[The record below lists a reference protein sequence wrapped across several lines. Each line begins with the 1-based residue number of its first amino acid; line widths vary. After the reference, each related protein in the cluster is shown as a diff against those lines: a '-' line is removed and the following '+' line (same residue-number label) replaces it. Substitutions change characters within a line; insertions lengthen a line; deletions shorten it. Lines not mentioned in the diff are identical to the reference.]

1 MVKLR
6 QTMVNGFGV
15 ATLCIFLAIVVGN
28 VQVLQAGLAPWP
40 GIGTIALATAAF
52 VVSWKQNSLGMTGLL
67 IAAGV
72 TGIIAG
78 HRNYN
83 RTWDIWTGN
92 GKSYNQAV
100 MIFCFQPVPTST
112 KFINHTR
119 EVASPLYNSCMR

>member
-52 VVSWKQNSLGMTGLL
+52 VVSWKQNSLGMT
-67 IAAGV
+67 V
-72 TGIIAG
+72 DC
-78 HRNYN
+78 RWCNWYYS
-83 RTWDIWTGN
+83 RCE
-92 GKSYNQAV
+92 KY
-100 MIFCFQPVPTST
+100 
-112 KFINHTR
+112 
-119 EVASPLYNSCMR
+119 

>member
-6 QTMVNGFGV
+6 QTLVNGFGV

-78 HRNYN
+78 VRN
-83 RTWDIWTGN
+83 TDFFTVIVFPGPII
-92 GKSYNQAV
+92 GIIIGLG
-100 MIFCFQPVPTST
+100 IFGLGMAKVII
-112 KFINHTR
+112 KW
-119 EVASPLYNSCMR
+119 

>member
-40 GIGTIALATAAF
+40 GIGTIALAIAAF
-52 VVSWKQNSLGMTGLL
+52 VVSWKQNSLEMTGLL

-78 HRNYN
+78 VRN
-83 RTWDIWTGN
+83 TDFF
-92 GKSYNQAV
+92 AV
-100 MIFCFQPVPTST
+100 IVFPGPIIGIIIGLGIFGLGIAKVII
-112 KFINHTR
+112 KW
-119 EVASPLYNSCMR
+119 